1 MIGIDETNSEMISK
15 STHWKPV
22 FLDPPKG
29 KHWHGS
35 PPRLGHHHLHSC
47 LEFFVSVFFPLGKE
61 THRKPLRRFCNFAMV
76 REDIL
81 HIFCQLVV
89 SHIWKSVPTSLLQQK
104 NLPVRNCGTLGVLPK
119 HFTAT
124 GHLGLGW
131 ETSPCVPVTWSV
143 SRWVKTAACMHLF
156 LGFRPYSCIFRTS
169 IHGFFKN
176 TMFFFHAFGCFRK

>member
-1 MIGIDETNSEMISK
+1 MGPGLDWGIITFIAAWS
-15 STHWKPV
+15 
-22 FLDPPKG
+22 FLFPFFSAGERNAQKTT
-29 KHWHGS
+29 KKTLRFRHGS
-35 PPRLGHHHLHSC
+35 
-47 LEFFVSVFFPLGKE
+47 
-61 THRKPLRRFCNFAMV
+61 RKFLR
-76 REDIL
+76 
-81 HIFCQLVV
+81 IFCQLVV
-89 SHIWKSVPTSLLQQK
+89 SHIWKFVPTSLLQQK